1 MPDPGLQYVINRL
14 SSNLARDFL
23 VQQTVINLREFLQVD
38 RTLLYYLYNEC
49 NGQVTFESLSYSDL
63 SILGMKGPDECFNAE
78 YAAMYLAGRVRGIAD
93 IETESIQD
101 CHRDFLR
108 SLRVRANLVVPVLNR
123 KRLWG
128 LLIAHHC
135 QDTRCWVASD
145 IEAML
150 KAAET
155 LAMAPAIRDS

>member
-1 MPDPGLQYVINRL
+1 MPAPGLQYVINRL
-14 SSNLARDFL
+14 SSNLVRDFL
-23 VQQTVINLREFLQVD
+23 VQETVSSLREFLQAD
-38 RTLLYYLYNEC
+38 RTLLYYFYREWE
-49 NGQVTFESLSYSDL
+49 GQVTFESLSSSDL
-63 SILGMKGPDECFNAE
+63 SILGMRGPDECFNGE
-78 YAAMYLAGRVRGIAD
+78 YAAMYQAGRVRGIAD
-93 IETESIQD
+93 IEVESIQD
-101 CHRDFLR
+101 CHRQFLR
-108 SLRVRANLVVPVLNR
+108 SLRVRANLAVPVLNR

-145 IEAML
+145 IEAMQ